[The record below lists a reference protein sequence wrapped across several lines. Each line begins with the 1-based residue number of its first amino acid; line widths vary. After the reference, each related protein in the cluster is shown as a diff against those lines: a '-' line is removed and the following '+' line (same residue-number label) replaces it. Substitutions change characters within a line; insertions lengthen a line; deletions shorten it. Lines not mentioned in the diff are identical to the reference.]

1 MTDSIP
7 SDELLKSLTDRILRD
22 EARCPVTLGRS
33 IEGKIERLE
42 YVLAPLAACGRVIS
56 VALDRATSAGG
67 PLLGL
72 KNDGV
77 QHRVKVVRRHGSVKA
92 ALADYNSWLPNA
104 WAVPAL
110 DFGLMGFVYAME
122 AVDFP
127 GVVKVGFS
135 RSPRE
140 RLRGLEQKHR
150 IKLRLLCQAPGTEF
164 SEHMVQHEFARFA
177 VAGEW
182 FDTSGILRER
192 MPWARFYTSDRMWNE
207 VREAA

>member
-1 MTDSIP
+1 MTDSLAAP
-7 SDELLKSLTDRILRD
+7 ELVKSLADRILRG
-22 EARCPVTLGRS
+22 EARCPVTLSRS
-33 IEGKIERLE
+33 IEGKLERLE
-42 YVLAPLAACGRVIS
+42 YVLAPLAACGRVTS

-67 PLLGL
+67 PLLGI

-77 QHRVKVVRRHGSVKA
+77 QHRVRVVRRHGSVRA
-92 ALADYNSWLPNA
+92 ALDDYSSWLPNA
-104 WAVPAL
+104 WAVPPL
-110 DFGLMGFVYAME
+110 DLNLFGFVYAME

-135 RSPRE
+135 RNPAE

-164 SEHMVQHEFARFA
+164 SEHMIQHEFARFA

-182 FDTSGILRER
+182 FDTSGSLRER